1 MEKGPFWESDDSKDW
16 RKFCGF
22 TTEHS
27 YIPIVRAPCASAV
40 VVKPIASCCLSLPG
54 LVNKQFAI
62 AITWPLNYSGFTH

>member
-1 MEKGPFWESDDSKDW
+1 METTKKIYGEGSILGE
-16 RKFCGF
+16 RF

-62 AITWPLNYSGFTH
+62 AIKWPFNYSGFTH